1 MVNFGLS
8 LIIPA
13 FNEEK
18 RLHTAFKEIKKL
30 LKENIFPEVEI
41 IFVNDGSTDDTEK
54 IIKEFIK
61 ENKEINS
68 KLINLEKNEGKG
80 EAVKQGILQA
90 SEDFSLICD
99 TDMSTPLLEI
109 EKFIE
114 EMSKGTKIIIGSRR
128 LPNSNLIK
136 KQPWHRQ
143 KMGNIYGL
151 LASLFTGLYEIKDF
165 GCGFKVFKNP
175 EAKKIFNKLII
186 KGWIF
191 DTEVLYLAKKN
202 NIEIKQVGVIWKN
215 NEESKVKII
224 SGIFSSIK
232 DLIKIKLKHR

>member
-8 LIIPA
+8 IIIPA

-18 RLHTAFKEIKKL
+18 RLHTAFKEVKKL
-30 LKENIFPEVEI
+30 LNENIFPEVEI
-41 IFVNDGSTDDTEK
+41 IFVNDGSTDDTKSIIEK
-54 IIKEFIK
+54 FIT
-61 ENKEINS
+61 ENKEINI

-109 EKFIE
+109 EKFIPYMKE
-114 EMSKGTKIIIGSRR
+114 NIEVIIGSRR
-128 LPNSNLIK
+128 LHDSKLTK
-136 KQPWHRQ
+136 KQPWYRQ

-151 LASLFTGLYEIKDF
+151 LAGIFTGLNNIKDF

-175 EAKKIFNKLII
+175 EAKQIFDKSII

-191 DTEVLYLAKKN
+191 DTEALYLAKKN
-202 NIEIKQVGVIWKN
+202 NLKIKQIGVIWKN
-215 NEESKVKII
+215 DEDSRVKII
-224 SGIFSSIK
+224 SGIFNSVR